1 MFTGIIEEIGIIKNI
16 SKQSQSMIISINS
29 KKMLEDIH
37 LGDSIS
43 VNGVCLTVTQ
53 FNSSSFTM
61 DVMPE
66 TFRKTS
72 LSQLSAGSKV
82 NLERAMSANG
92 RFGGHIVQGHVDST
106 GIIKNREDEENSVVF
121 TIEPDQQEIFKY
133 IIPQGSI
140 TLDGISLTLVKVT
153 NSTFSVSIIPHTLEQ
168 TILQQKFIGDKLNIE
183 ADILGKYIHN
193 LLNGNKQQNNQDSN
207 NISKQML
214 IENGFI

>member
-1 MFTGIIEEIGIIKNI
+1 MFTGIIEEIGTIKNI
-16 SKQSQSMIISINS
+16 TKQSQSMIISIHS

-43 VNGVCLTVTQ
+43 INGICLTVTH
-53 FNSSSFTM
+53 FDPSSFTM

-66 TFRKTS
+66 TFRKTT
-72 LSQLSAGSKV
+72 LSQLSAGTRV
-82 NLERAMSANG
+82 NLERAMAANG

-106 GIIKNREDEENSVVF
+106 GVIKNRESEENSVVF
-121 TIEPDQQEIFKY
+121 TIEPNQQEIFKY

-140 TLDGISLTLVKVT
+140 TLDGISLTLVNVT

-168 TILQQKFIGDKLNIE
+168 TILQQKFAGDTLNIE
-183 ADILGKYIHN
+183 CDILGKYIHH
-193 LLNGNKQQNNQDSN
+193 LLNGNKEKNNQTSN
-207 NISKQML
+207 NLSKQLL

>member
-1 MFTGIIEEIGIIKNI
+1 MFTGIIEEIGTINNI

-53 FNSSSFTM
+53 FDSSSFTM

-66 TFRKTS
+66 TFRKTN
-72 LSQLSAGSKV
+72 LFQLSAGSRV
-82 NLERAMSANG
+82 NLERAMAANG

-106 GIIKNREDEENSVVF
+106 GVIKNRESEQNSVVF
-121 TIEPDQQEIFKY
+121 TIEPDQQDIFKY
-133 IIPQGSI
+133 VIPQGSI
-140 TLDGISLTLVKVT
+140 TLDGISLTLVNVT

-168 TILQQKFIGDKLNIE
+168 TILQQKSTGDTLNIE
-183 ADILGKYIHN
+183 VDILGKYIHH
-193 LLNGNKQQNNQDSN
+193 LLNGNKQQNNQGSN
-207 NISKQML
+207 NISKQLLM
-214 IENGFI
+214 ENGFI